1 MRGRIQ
7 HGLHAARHQRL
18 AGLGRIQAFL
28 QRFVQ
33 AAGQRGVQLGRG
45 QYAEPRGGLES
56 RHAGFLHGGD
66 IPRGVRARGA
76 GHRDRLQLAALNE
89 GQGRGQGVEVGV
101 DSAADQVGDDLAAAL
116 IGDVLEIGH
125 ARRLHKELGGHVRDV
140 AGSCGPIRHW
150 GFAGLGIAQEIFQ
163 RLCRQL
169 GVHDQDEWCV
179 AYLRD
184 RREVPQRIIGQPG
197 REGGTDGLGCRDA

>member
-1 MRGRIQ
+1 MNQ
-7 HGLHAARHQRL
+7 
-18 AGLGRIQAFL
+18 
-28 QRFVQ
+28 
-33 AAGQRGVQLGRG
+33 
-45 QYAEPRGGLES
+45 
-56 RHAGFLHGGD
+56 
-66 IPRGVRARGA
+66 
-76 GHRDRLQLAALNE
+76 
-89 GQGRGQGVEVGV
+89 GQGRGQGVEIGV

-169 GVHDQDEWCV
+169 GVHDQNQ
-179 AYLRD
+179 
-184 RREVPQRIIGQPG
+184 RRIAHLGYRGEVPQRIVRQLG
-197 REGGTDGLGCRDA
+197 REGGADGLRRRDTEQQRVAVGGSPRDLGRGDGAVGAGLVVDDHAGVQRLAQALRDLPGHEVRATTGRKADDQPDRPVGVRRRGGRRGGA